1 MVPIII
7 AVLVAV
13 VLTAVITW
21 PCAVGYR
28 KKVVEAKI
36 GSAEDRARDRRRSAE
51 SSRDKET

>member
-36 GSAEDRARDRRRSAE
+36 GSAEDRAREIVDFR
-51 SSRDKET
+51 